1 MANIDAKKLA
11 IKDVSVHIPE
21 SCPLPP
27 GVQYDF
33 DELQLGGFPTAIQCE
48 TDYMPVQERMICM
61 NGKLNP
67 EIPCSMFLLNSLII
81 LYHKC
86 EYDG

>member
-1 MANIDAKKLA
+1 MKLA
-11 IKDVSVHIPE
+11 IKGVIVQIPE

-33 DELQLGGFPTAIQCE
+33 DELPVGGVPTVIQCE
-48 TDYMPVQERMICM
+48 THYMPVQERMICM

-81 LYHKC
+81 FY
-86 EYDG
+86 